1 MLPKLCD
8 ILLRFK
14 IGNVA
19 ITSDV
24 EKAFLQVRIH
34 PQDRDAT
41 RFIWLKDPS
50 LPVVPD
56 NMVIYRSTRVTFGL
70 ICSPFLLAGTIKH
83 HLENYATNKNV
94 AREIKRN
101 TPFYLPPLIGNQNFL
116 PTSHTVAVLLEM
128 QQPSTSV
135 QGTGKHLSVSLSGD
149 DRKNRA
155 TDKTKSDDKGAQ
167 PLEPPAPSPPKPTQT
182 VSPIRLRHKRRPSK
196 TIPMIPFGTIIQKW
210 FQIFISFAK
219 KSLSRESN
227 LRGQLSYCQHISRS
241 MHLILFCPVPRCPCT

>member
-1 MLPKLCD
+1 
-8 ILLRFK
+8 
-14 IGNVA
+14 
-19 ITSDV
+19 
-24 EKAFLQVRIH
+24 
-34 PQDRDAT
+34 
-41 RFIWLKDPS
+41 
-50 LPVVPD
+50 
-56 NMVIYRSTRVTFGL
+56 
-70 ICSPFLLAGTIKH
+70 
-83 HLENYATNKNV
+83 
-94 AREIKRN
+94 
-101 TPFYLPPLIGNQNFL
+101 
-116 PTSHTVAVLLEM
+116 M